1 MLLSILKGA
10 PLWVWPMLAFLIYFG
25 LKATRQRTSFALPM
39 YFLPLLAILSV
50 NAVNSLSANNNVW
63 FAFAIAYLVGAW
75 IGFGFQKE
83 IVLEKSGN
91 KVVLAGE
98 WVTLAVL
105 MIVFW
110 MNFFG
115 GATKAI
121 SPDIYES
128 SVFHMTFAAIAA
140 LAAGSFLGRA
150 ARVLTYK

>member
-110 MNFFG
+110 MNFFWRRNQG
-115 GATKAI
+115 YFT
-121 SPDIYES
+121 
-128 SVFHMTFAAIAA
+128 
-140 LAAGSFLGRA
+140 
-150 ARVLTYK
+150 